1 MFPYSS
7 CIYHPE
13 MVVLQKR
20 NPKCTSCK
28 TYHIPELKTSGE
40 YCSVCAKCRARR
52 RRDYRK
58 MMEQKRTEAVAK
70 LEQSDPKPE
79 PDPEQDL
86 GIIPKPV
93 LQAVISTLSL
103 NHTA

>member
-1 MFPYSS
+1 
-7 CIYHPE
+7 

-93 LQAVISTLSL
+93 LQAVISNLSL